1 MIKKAVKIMYENKTE
16 GDLLMDAPKTRNCQ
30 ELMEASQDKEGWW
43 QKVRAIKDMIDVT
56 AVMQRGKK
64 KRRSSKRK
72 ERSKAITIQGRRR
85 KRGWSGQARTLLRS
99 RDRRTKVMKKMMMIR
114 EKEVETEVEE

>member
-1 MIKKAVKIMYENKTE
+1 MDLGGIFIYKIIYMLYNV
-16 GDLLMDAPKTRNCQ
+16 
-30 ELMEASQDKEGWW
+30 QDKDEWR
-43 QKVRAIKDMIDVT
+43 QRVRSIKDMIDVT